1 MWRNSVVNNKTLFH
15 PQRPAVKIDRRIGF
29 ALVWILLT
37 IIFGLTIFLAAF
49 GPQHMPFFI
58 P

>member
-1 MWRNSVVNNKTLFH
+1 MNNKTLFH